1 MEWTNEANG
10 GRESGIVAEFRADSV
25 AFRAPS
31 GTVTFLFTDI
41 EGSTKRWERDR
52 EAMSGALARH
62 DVLVRAALE
71 GRGGFVFKTVG
82 DAFCVAFATA
92 PQALAAALD
101 VQRAIGEADWRAVD
115 GLRVRI
121 ALHTGDAEV
130 RDGDY
135 FGPAVNRVARL
146 LATAHGGQIIVSA
159 NTALLGGTG
168 LPAQAT
174 LFDLGQHRLK
184 DLAQPEHVYQLA
196 APDLPASFP
205 ALRSLNPVS
214 SNLPLPVTALIGR
227 EDDVAAVCAALE
239 TARLVTILGAGGVGK
254 TRTALAVGE
263 ARIAGGESSVRFVE
277 LAPLAHGSAVGAAI
291 AQSLGLQESPGR
303 AVFETLR
310 DHLAPLS
317 MLLVLDNGEH
327 VIADVA
333 ALAGALL
340 RYCPQLRI
348 LITSREPLR
357 IAGEQTYRLPSL
369 RLPTVAQSLSLAA
382 AQVAEFAAVAL
393 FVERARARNPAFA
406 LDDANAPAIAEIC
419 RRLDGIPL
427 AIELGAARLNVLS
440 VEALLTNLDRRFALL
455 TGGDRTAL
463 PRQQTMRALI
473 DWSFD
478 LLDEAEQR
486 LFTRLSVFTGGF
498 ELAAATAID
507 PDAGD
512 ELTVLELLSSLVDK
526 SLVVVDVT
534 SGEPRYGLLE
544 STRAYAREKLTGDEA
559 AGVAHRHALVYTVLA
574 ERLRE
579 KEGIASEADL
589 DRAEIELDNW
599 RAALDWTLG
608 GGGDVALGQRLA
620 AAISGVWLGVSLVE
634 GRRRLELALG
644 LADAGTP
651 ARVKADL
658 AYGLL
663 RLSAGLGE
671 WESVLSEARRLIGE
685 FEGLGDAL
693 SVASSQ
699 DLAGKA
705 LLCLGR
711 AAESEPLLRS
721 ALATARRFGNF
732 RIAAQALDNL
742 AYARSSAG
750 NLEDARACIAEARE
764 IWLSLGADGAAASS
778 ALVLAEAEFLAGN
791 VEEALDLVAPA
802 LATLRERPV
811 ARQLTMALLNQA
823 AYFIAVDRWSEA
835 REAAREA
842 LGLAPETQ
850 RKVWPAWAIAH
861 LAAVA
866 ALSGAG
872 SRERMELA
880 AQLLGFVDARIDE
893 FGAQREYTE
902 EQEYHRVCEALRK
915 TFAPEELV
923 ELLRAGAALSPER
936 ANAYALSI

>member
-1 MEWTNEANG
+1 
-10 GRESGIVAEFRADSV
+10 
-25 AFRAPS
+25 
-31 GTVTFLFTDI
+31 VTFLFTDI

-52 EAMSGALARH
+52 EAMSEALARH
-62 DVLVRAALE
+62 DDLVRAALE
-71 GRGGFVFKTVG
+71 ARGGFVFKPVG

-101 VQRAIGEADWRAVD
+101 VQRAIVAADWRAVE

-121 ALHTGDAEV
+121 ALHTADADA

-146 LATAHGGQIIVSA
+146 LATAHGGQIVVSA
-159 NTALLGGTG
+159 NTALLGGAA
-168 LPAQAT
+168 LPPQAI

-184 DLAQPEHVYQLA
+184 DLAQPEHVYQLG
-196 APDLPASFP
+196 APDLQATFP
-205 ALRSLNPVS
+205 ALRSLSLASN
-214 SNLPLPVTALIGR
+214 NLPLQVTSLIGR
-227 EDDVAAVCAALE
+227 DDDVAAIRAALE

-263 ARIAGGESSVRFVE
+263 ALVVDGEASVRFVE
-277 LAPLAHGSAVGAAI
+277 LAPLKHGSAVGAAV
-291 AQSLGLQESPGR
+291 AQSLGLRESPGK

-310 DHLAPLS
+310 DYLAPLA
-317 MLLVLDNGEH
+317 MLLILDNGEH

-340 RYCPQLRI
+340 RYCPQVRI

-369 RLPTVAQSLSLAA
+369 RLPTAAESLSLVAPQA
-382 AQVAEFAAVAL
+382 AEFAAVAL

-406 LDDANAPAIAEIC
+406 LDDGNAPAIAEIC

-498 ELAAATAID
+498 DLAAAAAID

-512 ELTVLELLSSLVDK
+512 ELSVLELLSSLTDK
-526 SLVVVDVT
+526 SLLVVEVT
-534 SGEPRYGLLE
+534 AGEPRYRLLE
-544 STRAYAREKLTGDEA
+544 STRAYARDKLTGDEA
-559 AGVAHRHALVYTVLA
+559 ARVAHRHALVYTVSA

-579 KEGIASEADL
+579 REGAASEADL
-589 DRAEIELDNW
+589 DRAEIEIENW
-599 RAALDWTLG
+599 RAAHEWTLAG
-608 GGGDVALGQRLA
+608 GNDVALGQRLA
-620 AAISGVWLGVSLVE
+620 AAIARVWLGVSLVE
-634 GRRRLELALG
+634 GRRWLELALG
-644 LADAGTP
+644 LVDAGTP
-651 ARVKADL
+651 LRLRAGL
-658 AYGLL
+658 AYGRM
-663 RLSAGLGE
+663 RLTASLGE
-671 WESVLSEARRLIGE
+671 WESVLSDCFRLVGD
-685 FEGLGDAL
+685 FEELGDGVSLAHTR
-693 SVASSQ
+693 V
-699 DLAGKA
+699 LAGKS

-721 ALATARRFGNF
+721 ALEGARRFGAP
-732 RIAAQALDNL
+732 RIAAEALDNL
-742 AYARSSAG
+742 AYARSLAG
-750 NLEDARACIAEARE
+750 SLEDARTCIAQSRE
-764 IWLSLGADGAAASS
+764 IWFSLGADRAAASA

-791 VEEALDLVAPA
+791 VQQALDLTASA
-802 LATLRERPV
+802 LTILRERGV
-811 ARQLTMALLNQA
+811 ERQLTMGLLNLA
-823 AYFIAVDRWSEA
+823 GYCIAVDRWSEA

-866 ALSGAG
+866 ALSAAGA
-872 SRERMELA
+872 REPMALA
-880 AQLLGFVDARIDE
+880 AQLLGFVNARIDE
-893 FGAQREYTE
+893 FGAPREYTE
-902 EQEYHRVCEALRK
+902 QQEYDRVCEALRK
-915 TFAPEELV
+915 TFGPDEFA
-923 ELLRAGAALSPER
+923 ELLRAGAELSPER